1 MGLFSKKK
9 TASRQAKT
17 VNIQSTPTQA
27 QAKDDWGSVA
37 SQLEQAKEENR
48 EEWLEEE
55 EGQLSVDVYQDKD
68 NIIIKSTIAGV
79 KPEDIDISINND
91 LITIKG
97 KREMEE
103 TVKDEDYFYQEC
115 YWGSFSRSIIL
126 PVEVKAD
133 QAQAELKNGI
143 LTIVL
148 PKAKPSKAVSIKV
161 KGE

>member
-1 MGLFSKKK
+1 MVLFKKK
-9 TASRQAKT
+9 KSVKTKKASEDNFFTADQ
-17 VNIQSTPTQA
+17 PTSA
-27 QAKDDWGSVA
+27 SVPTTTT
-37 SQLEQAKEENR
+37 E
-48 EEWLEEE
+48 EEWLQEE

-79 KPEDIDISINND
+79 KPEDIDISISND

-126 PVEVKAD
+126 PMEVKAD
-133 QAQAELKNGI
+133 QAKAELKNGI

>member
-1 MGLFSKKK
+1 MVLFKKK
-9 TASRQAKT
+9 KSVKTKKASEDNFFAAD
-17 VNIQSTPTQA
+17 QSTSASVPTTTT
-27 QAKDDWGSVA
+27 
-37 SQLEQAKEENR
+37 E
-48 EEWLEEE
+48 EEWLQEE

-79 KPEDIDISINND
+79 KPEDIDISISND

-126 PVEVKAD
+126 PMEVKAD
-133 QAQAELKNGI
+133 QAKAELKNGI

-148 PKAKPSKAVSIKV
+148 PKAKPSKAVSIRV

>member
-1 MGLFSKKK
+1 MVLFKKKK
-9 TASRQAKT
+9 TSKT
-17 VNIQSTPTQA
+17 KKTAEDNFFATDQSAAQVPTTTT
-27 QAKDDWGSVA
+27 
-37 SQLEQAKEENR
+37 E
-48 EEWLEEE
+48 EEWLQEE

-79 KPEDIDISINND
+79 KPEDIDISISND

-103 TVKDEDYFYQEC
+103 TIKDEDYFYQEC

-126 PVEVKAD
+126 PMEVKAD
-133 QAQAELKNGI
+133 QAKAELKNGI